1 MAAEEKTEKA
11 TPKRK
16 KDERKKGNIFLSR
29 EIVVVFSLLGSFYS
43 IKLLSSWIG
52 STLEGAI
59 RDFVSLGA
67 SMDALAAGELSS
79 LFVKGA
85 LAFFLACLPILLI
98 CALIEVALTMAQTKM
113 LFSAKS
119 FSFKG
124 SRLNP
129 INGLKKMISLR
140 GVIELLKALLK
151 IAVLGYIIYSV
162 ISEAILELPKMMQMA
177 PQQAMAMTGDMI
189 LSIVLRAACVFVVL
203 AVFDYI
209 YQWWDYEKNLRM
221 SKQEVKE
228 EYKQTE
234 GDPLIKGKIKD
245 RQMAMSRQRMMQ
257 NVPSADVVVRNPT
270 HYAVALKYDPDKN
283 RAPVLVAKGADHLA
297 LKIVEVAEQSGV
309 YIMEN
314 KPLARGLYEAVDL
327 EREVPEKFYQAVAEV
342 LAFVYSLREKEKK
355 REDF

>member
-1 MAAEEKTEKA
+1 
-11 TPKRK
+11 
-16 KDERKKGNIFLSR
+16 
-29 EIVVVFSLLGSFYS
+29 
-43 IKLLSSWIG
+43 
-52 STLEGAI
+52 
-59 RDFVSLGA
+59 
-67 SMDALAAGELSS
+67 
-79 LFVKGA
+79 
-85 LAFFLACLPILLI
+85 
-98 CALIEVALTMAQTKM
+98 
-113 LFSAKS
+113 
-119 FSFKG
+119 
-124 SRLNP
+124 
-129 INGLKKMISLR
+129 
-140 GVIELLKALLK
+140 
-151 IAVLGYIIYSV
+151 
-162 ISEAILELPKMMQMA
+162 
-177 PQQAMAMTGDMI
+177 
-189 LSIVLRAACVFVVL
+189 
-203 AVFDYI
+203 
-209 YQWWDYEKNLRM
+209 M